1 MWRELDEIVLDLQ
14 SDQPEVI
21 VAAVLEL
28 RGRPWFEKIPIQRLN
43 LQAILPAIRPLLTDE
58 VVTALV
64 DLLTDYE
71 WFVPPLSMDERVD
84 ALAEVLVGTRHGQA
98 PFDLNLFAKS
108 HPDQL
113 PTLVEAVRARLGREG
128 AQDIAGELFSYLL
141 NAEPGFRAR
150 VVAALRGP
158 EWHEV
163 RDFVRLELEP
173 EELASLEG

>member
-21 VAAVLEL
+21 IAAILEVYE
-28 RGRPWFEKIPIQRLN
+28 RPWFEEVPIQRLD
-43 LQAILPAIRPLLTDE
+43 LQKIIPAIQPQWTYG
-58 VVTALV
+58 VVSSLFSIIV
-64 DLLTDYE
+64 RYE
-71 WFVPPLSMDERVD
+71 WIVPPMSMEERVD
-84 ALAEVLVGTRHGQA
+84 ALVEIMMLSRGDMTCSA
-98 PFDLNLFAKS
+98 LNLFAKGQ
-108 HPDQL
+108 PDQL
-113 PTLVEAVRARLGREG
+113 PTVIEAVHAQLDKEG
-128 AQDIAGELFSYLL
+128 ARDTIGFLFSYLL
-141 NAEPGFRAR
+141 NAEPGFRAQ